1 MYHDSD
7 NNVVSEPGRFG
18 VWNSLWHGRNRY
30 RYRPITKYWMVGY
43 AYEARPYRTQSHAIP
58 YIRYEY
64 SNSLIGIANII
75 SYTVYAYIYIIL
87 LPEWHRHLNYYAVY
101 TVAGSRD

>member
-1 MYHDSD
+1 MK
-7 NNVVSEPGRFG
+7 R
-18 VWNSLWHGRNRY
+18 
-30 RYRPITKYWMVGY
+30 
-43 AYEARPYRTQSHAIP
+43 AYRTQSHAIP
-58 YIRYEY
+58 DIRLRVLY

-101 TVAGSRD
+101 TVTGSRASLLALQP

>member
-1 MYHDSD
+1 
-7 NNVVSEPGRFG
+7 
-18 VWNSLWHGRNRY
+18 
-30 RYRPITKYWMVGY
+30 MVGY

-58 YIRYEY
+58 DIRYEY
-64 SNSLIGIANII
+64 SNSLIGIANNII

-101 TVAGSRD
+101 TVAGSRASLLALQPRRRSDTVGYMSAL